1 MVTAKMVEDQLR
13 KIGFDWRFWGRNEV
27 KELHKVLTED
37 EVIKQCVNG
46 HYSGGYA
53 LLVAT
58 NQRLILVD
66 HKPMFL
72 TMEVIWYDKIGQIDY
87 NHRLLNATICV
98 STPNKELNFTTWN
111 SGTLRKILQYSQEK
125 MVEAKEGE
133 QVNISQTEPVA
144 INRNLLVQAP
154 SQPVSAVQPQ
164 TTVSVPPV
172 HFPVMTPDKVT
183 LYTASRLPFSRRRYY
198 AR

>member
-13 KIGFDWRFWGRNEV
+13 KIGFDFRFWGRNEV

-87 NHRLLNATICV
+87 NHRLLNASICV
-98 STPNKELNFTTWN
+98 STPNKDLNFTTWN

-133 QVNISQTEPVA
+133 QTDTSQTEPA
-144 INRNLLVQAP
+144 SINQRPIVQP
-154 SQPVSAVQPQ
+154 TTQPVSTIQPQ
-164 TTVSVPPV
+164 AAASVPPV
-172 HFPVMTPDKVT
+172 QFPVMTPDKVT